1 MSAWLYIGRER
12 DRVRTRRNGGA
23 SWQKSRTSGFKLA
36 QSYGLGDSPF
46 RFLQRAIK
54 ILRSITKL
62 STLSWYFRSLSDFF
76 LKHFHDG
83 LRKQGRKAVKRAFHF
98 LDRGKNA
105 WLYQIFECKVNT
117 VISNFSVN
125 IFSLKCS

>member
-1 MSAWLYIGRER
+1 MTKVTHFLFQ
-12 DRVRTRRNGGA
+12 A
-23 SWQKSRTSGFKLA
+23 STELWAR
-36 QSYGLGDSPF
+36 GLPLSF
-46 RFLQRAIK
+46 SQRATEILRFLAK
-54 ILRSITKL
+54 V
-62 STLSWYFRSLSDFF
+62 STLSSYFLSLSDFF

-83 LRKQGRKAVKRAFHF
+83 LRRQGRKAVKRAFHF
-98 LDRGKNA
+98 LDIGKNA